1 MAEDLK
7 IRVKVE
13 PNTTGLQGK
22 LDEAAKNYK
31 LNVELFDRKGLE
43 SQILAIRKSIKD
55 LVSQTS
61 KDLTTMAVSMNTQS
75 KTMATGISQLAS
87 SFGTVEAA
95 QSRVIKNQE
104 KINDSLTKKKPIKI
118 YDKAEI
124 KELEFAVSKMKELRK
139 KLDDDGDASDVNNT
153 NRFKNELNKVIK
165 SEGVGNATVDTKSLK
180 NAVNSDLEILQKYI
194 DDKDNL
200 IEKSKNADGKITYN
214 LNKEVSNII
223 KNQSTSGASFISS
236 LYNQLLQ
243 IDDAVDETDASF
255 EQFGDG
261 WKKIVSY
268 LKSDSND
275 IDESFEAMASGAS
288 SYLTG
293 ILNIGDNLE
302 EVYSKIQK
310 FVDVGDTNG
319 AIDYLKKYA
328 TLYREFIYESGI
340 TQEAQPTNIVFN
352 DKFKKQLD
360 KEINQAESE
369 LIKAKSQIDEKAKDV
384 ITSVTKVSES
394 IGKTASENV
403 SSSFESFDVKG
414 KSKNLLKLFDEI
426 FSDINTKAKSNSQV
440 IQDFK
445 SKITAP
451 LYEIERNVGEAFD
464 SDYISNLDEGSKE
477 TASHMSNLAMASSE
491 AHKELTKLFG
501 EIGGGSASSTQ
512 FAEFVVQLQ
521 KIYEYMTNLS
531 DESAK
536 IGDFKIGTASIP
548 EAVSDDVMTKNAAK
562 LEEAVQRLITLQTNL
577 TIEKQRTLSV
587 EKEIVDATNSGTE
600 KLKQALDN
608 QRRVTASAKQAQ
620 GKTNIDKPLDK
631 PAKDAEEH
639 SGKAKDNLQA
649 AADAVKELKTK
660 GLDTVLKTVQKF
672 VDGVCS
678 VQSKVSAVSDKIS
691 EFNTKMAG
699 FESAVTSYCKAI
711 TDLNTYFEQN
721 AAILSALKGA
731 YDTDSAQEKSKA
743 KKETEQ
749 QTSAKI
755 TTLLNKVNT
764 ASEKVV
770 TAVDDAGKALKDISA
785 ALTSAAESAGSIN
798 GDGQV
803 VLGAIQKLDAIFD
816 QYSKALNNAGV
827 LNAVDKPTD
836 EKKATTPKKRNT
848 KKKDASVDSTDKV
861 SASIKKMEAVFD
873 EFSAVAE
880 ATTGFANKV
889 DSIISAGDSIRE
901 IIVKFNSIGD
911 GSAESAQK
919 TVEAQQSAIQ
929 EISAQVKASQSE
941 LAKSDSGIQQAT
953 TAVQEAVESASSID
967 TDAQALIKAG
977 KVLSSIFKAYA
988 KILDEL
994 QDSVDKVSGVDA
1006 KTITTSMTKMKN
1018 FVKNTADAYAEA
1030 AEKATAIAKA
1040 DKKTVK
1046 KDKTEKADVQKA
1058 DAKPTASIDTDKLN
1072 QVASDIRSVM
1082 AKFNRVAKTTD
1093 TFAEN
1098 INKLLDAGTKISKVI
1113 KKFNDIDTTAVETVK
1128 SNVTAKAQ
1136 TGDVISANNDNAA
1149 KVATAAKDI
1158 ENAGSNI
1165 EKAASKINT
1174 AVDKTNKAAD
1184 KEVKKANPLTSDNAH
1199 REYKSTSDKYSKA
1212 EEYYKKNVVGTKFE
1226 DADTIKYY
1234 EELVAA
1240 MSKAT
1245 AAKAEFDKSGS
1256 ADALVAYQIALRD
1269 AADAFEVF
1277 DTKLDLVRDH
1287 FSEVNT
1293 RLNNLGKSLNT
1304 RFTSLKE
1311 NYAIV
1316 ENLQAKASAKGYENL
1331 ASRAVSDQFSD
1342 AFKEAN
1348 DAVEKFNEDQSFEN
1362 ADNARAKLTAL
1373 SVAIQAYRKELT
1385 EAESISKKA
1394 FEALPT
1400 KIEQVKSR
1408 IASLVEQQKKTTKD
1422 SKSYN
1427 ILQEQIDNLTNLLN
1441 VLQQID
1447 TNGSYSQFTDM
1458 FRQFQGIG
1466 DKNSI
1471 KIKSLTSLLSAFG
1484 IEARDATSQVRN
1496 LNTELRNTRNI
1507 NSWEKSMQNTMY
1519 TAQRYFNNNSKIS
1532 TNTEAYARFVDFF
1545 NTYDEKI
1552 KSKMFTQENSS
1563 QMSKDWSELKKYIQ
1577 DAGLETDKLSV
1588 KLEKLF
1594 EVNIKSQLAN
1604 QVINAFQ
1611 QGLRQV
1617 YQNVVDIDSAMTEL
1631 KKVTDE
1637 TSGAYSKFLSEAG
1650 DRAKNLGVSIS
1661 DVVNATADFARL
1673 GYNLEDATKISD
1685 SAVMFKQVGDGVQS
1699 MDDATSDIISA
1710 MKAFNIEADKSLTIT
1725 DRYNEVGNSFSIT
1738 SAGVAEALK
1747 RSASSL
1753 HTAGNDIDQSIG
1765 MIVAANDV
1773 VQDPD
1778 SVGAGLRVIA
1788 LRIRGATSEL
1798 ESMGEETDTVVKS
1811 TAKLQAEI
1819 KAISGV
1825 NILESDNA
1833 TFKSTYQIMDELSA
1847 KWSQLSDIQKATLTD
1862 KIAGKNRA
1870 NIFSSMMENWEDAK
1884 KAMETSKN
1892 SAGSATK
1899 ELDTYLSSI
1908 EGKLSRFQATFQSF
1922 SSDVLDSG
1930 VVKGFIDMGTAALD
1944 FADGLVKAGDAMPTI
1959 LTALSAVASMTNTK
1973 VGVNMPTYATGIAA

>member
-31 LNVELFDRKGLE
+31 LNVELFDQKSLN
-43 SQILAIRKSIKD
+43 SQIASVQKSIND
-55 LVSQTS
+55 LINNTAR
-61 KDLTTMAVSMNTQS
+61 KLTTITSSTQQNTATIAAGLKSLVGTYGDVANMQKEISGNAKGISVIDQAKIDESRAKIAELKKELAELQKTQKPGSSYKSDFVGTLFKTEGFDS
-75 KTMATGISQLAS
+75 KTIEESLQNVLDRMKNVVGKGTSEIKAEISSIFDDTDDFDSLSIMNIVNDIFEGMDDAELTLDEFKKNFGDAYATFYEINKAIENIDEKPKFPEKTIKSASNYASDLSEIYYQIYESVSKIKDGSEVESSLKNIIDLLQQYYKISGFLNNGESTDTKEDAIS
-87 SFGTVEAA
+87 ARIAKE
-95 QSRVIKNQE
+95 QE
-104 KINDSLTKKKPIKI
+104 KIN
-118 YDKAEI
+118 A
-124 KELEFAVSKMKELRK
+124 
-139 KLDDDGDASDVNNT
+139 
-153 NRFKNELNKVIK
+153 
-165 SEGVGNATVDTKSLK
+165 
-180 NAVNSDLEILQKYI
+180 ILQKSGTSAEAAGESSGLKYAKKFSEVVSKNINVDLDFESLI
-194 DDKDNL
+194 DKTFSLDSLMEKAFGGDTKVDVIENYKKNLQGELAQVASQTEKMFDVDITTLDEKSAKSVSTLKDNAIAIRTVMNDISRL
-200 IEKSKNADGKITYN
+200 LEKTKGG
-214 LNKEVSNII
+214 V
-223 KNQSTSGASFISS
+223 GSS
-236 LYNQLLQ
+236 E
-243 IDDAVDETDASF
+243 DF
-255 EQFGDG
+255 EQFKTNLQQLQGYVANIRKTYDSAGDIKTG
-261 WKKIVSY
+261 KLVTKDDQDD
-268 LKSDSND
+268 K
-275 IDESFEAMASGAS
+275 
-288 SYLTG
+288 LTER
-293 ILNIGDNLE
+293 ISKLE
-302 EVYSKIQK
+302 ESMRRLVQLQVSLTLEKNKTLDAENEIVNATTANTDKLKAALEKQREIVK
-310 FVDVGDTNG
+310 TLNTGSDV
-319 AIDYLKKYA
+319 
-328 TLYREFIYESGI
+328 
-340 TQEAQPTNIVFN
+340 
-352 DKFKKQLD
+352 
-360 KEINQAESE
+360 
-369 LIKAKSQIDEKAKDV
+369 
-384 ITSVTKVSES
+384 
-394 IGKTASENV
+394 
-403 SSSFESFDVKG
+403 
-414 KSKNLLKLFDEI
+414 
-426 FSDINTKAKSNSQV
+426 
-440 IQDFK
+440 
-445 SKITAP
+445 
-451 LYEIERNVGEAFD
+451 
-464 SDYISNLDEGSKE
+464 SNLDG
-477 TASHMSNLAMASSE
+477 
-491 AHKELTKLFG
+491 
-501 EIGGGSASSTQ
+501 
-512 FAEFVVQLQ
+512 
-521 KIYEYMTNLS
+521 
-531 DESAK
+531 
-536 IGDFKIGTASIP
+536 
-548 EAVSDDVMTKNAAK
+548 KN
-562 LEEAVQRLITLQTNL
+562 
-577 TIEKQRTLSV
+577 
-587 EKEIVDATNSGTE
+587 D
-600 KLKQALDN
+600 
-608 QRRVTASAKQAQ
+608 
-620 GKTNIDKPLDK
+620 KTDDK

-678 VQSKVSAVSDKIS
+678 DQSKVSAFNDKIS

-699 FESAVTSYCKAI
+699 FESAVTNYCKAI

-731 YDTDSAQEKSKA
+731 YDIDSAQEKNKV

-755 TTLLNKVNT
+755 TALLNKVNT
-764 ASEKVV
+764 LSEKIVS
-770 TAVDDAGKALKDISA
+770 AVNDASNALKEIST
-785 ALTSAAESAGSIN
+785 ALSAAAESAGSIN

-803 VLGAIQKLDAIFD
+803 VLGAIQKLDTIFQ
-816 QYSKALNNAGV
+816 QYSKALNNAGI
-827 LNAVDKPTD
+827 LNAADKPAD
-836 EKKATTPKKRNT
+836 EKTVTTKKRKT
-848 KKKDASVDSTDKV
+848 KKKETVTEPTD
-861 SASIKKMEAVFD
+861 
-873 EFSAVAE
+873 
-880 ATTGFANKV
+880 
-889 DSIISAGDSIRE
+889 
-901 IIVKFNSIGD
+901 
-911 GSAESAQK
+911 
-919 TVEAQQSAIQ
+919 
-929 EISAQVKASQSE
+929 
-941 LAKSDSGIQQAT
+941 
-953 TAVQEAVESASSID
+953 
-967 TDAQALIKAG
+967 
-977 KVLSSIFKAYA
+977 
-988 KILDEL
+988 
-994 QDSVDKVSGVDA
+994 
-1006 KTITTSMTKMKN
+1006 
-1018 FVKNTADAYAEA
+1018 
-1030 AEKATAIAKA
+1030 KA

-1046 KDKTEKADVQKA
+1046 KDKTEKADAQKA
-1058 DAKPTASIDTDKLN
+1058 DTKPTASIDTDKLN

-1082 AKFNRVAKTTD
+1082 AKFNRVTKTTN

-1113 KKFNDIDTTAVETVK
+1113 KKFNGIDTTAVETVK
-1128 SNVTAKAQ
+1128 SNVAAKAQ

-1174 AVDKTNKAAD
+1174 AADKTNKAAD
-1184 KEVKKANPLTSDNAH
+1184 KEVKKANPLTADNAQ
-1199 REYKSTSDKYSKA
+1199 REYKSTSDKYSES

-1240 MSKAT
+1240 MSKAA

-1316 ENLQAKASAKGYENL
+1316 KNLQEKASAKGYENL
-1331 ASRAVSDQFSD
+1331 ASKAVSDQFSD

-1348 DAVEKFNEDQSFEN
+1348 DAVEKFNKDQSFES

-1427 ILQEQIDNLTNLLN
+1427 ILQEQIDNLNSLLN

-1458 FRQFQGIG
+1458 FRQFQDIG

-1650 DRAKNLGVSIS
+1650 DRAKSLGVSIS

-1673 GYNLEDATKISD
+1673 GYNLEDATQISD

-1725 DRYNEVGNSFSIT
+1725 DRYNAVGNSFSIT

-1944 FADGLVKAGDAMPTI
+1944 FADGLVKAGDAIPTI

-1973 VGVNMPTYATGIAA
+1973 AGVNMPTYATGIAA

>member
-31 LNVELFDRKGLE
+31 LNVELFDKKGLE

-95 QSRVIKNQE
+95 QNKVIKNQE
-104 KINDSLTKKKPIKI
+104 KLNESLTKKKPIKL

-124 KELEFAVSKMKELRK
+124 TEMERALSKMKELRESITNG
-139 KLDDDGDASDVNNT
+139 DDASTLNNV

-165 SEGVGNATVDTKSLK
+165 SEGVNGNAVDTKNIEK
-180 NAVNSDLEILQKYI
+180 ATNADLAVLQKYI
-194 DDKDNL
+194 NNKENL
-200 IEKSKNADGKITYN
+200 IEQSKTADGKIVN
-214 LNKEVSNII
+214 SLNGELANVLNQKSSGSGFIFDLLYTLEDIVDASEGAEVS
-223 KNQSTSGASFISS
+223 
-236 LYNQLLQ
+236 
-243 IDDAVDETDASF
+243 F
-255 EQFGDG
+255 ENLGNG
-261 WKKIVSY
+261 WKKIATY
-268 LKSDSND
+268 IISDSD
-275 IDESFEAMASGAS
+275 DVDEAFEKMASGAS
-288 SYLTG
+288 VYTG
-293 ILNIGDNLE
+293 DILVIGRNLE
-302 EVYSKIQK
+302 NVFDKIRK
-310 FVDVGDTNG
+310 SVEIGDTNG
-319 AIDYLKKYA
+319 ALDGLKKA
-328 TLYREFIYESGI
+328 VNLYKDFIDETGI
-340 TQEAQPTNIVFN
+340 TQGEQPTNLVFDN
-352 DKFKKQLD
+352 KFKKQLD
-360 KEINQAESE
+360 KEISQTENE
-369 LIKAKSQIDEKAKDV
+369 LIKAKSQIGTAVKDIATTV
-384 ITSVTKVSES
+384 ANASGNINKSVSES
-394 IGKTASENV
+394 MSSTFDSFNV
-403 SSSFESFDVKG
+403 EG
-414 KSKNLLKLFDEI
+414 KSQSVLKLFDTI
-426 FSDINTKAKSNSQV
+426 FDDINSKAKSNEQV

-451 LYEIERNVGEAFD
+451 LYEIERNVGQAFD
-464 SDYISNLDEGSKE
+464 SDYINSLDQNSQE
-477 TASHMSNLAMASSE
+477 TAAHMSNLAMASSDV
-491 AHKELTKLFG
+491 HKELTKLFG
-501 EIGGGSASSTQ
+501 EIGGGSATETQ
-512 FAEFVVQLQ
+512 FAEFYSYIS
-521 KIYEYMTNLS
+521 KIYGYIQDLS
-531 DESAK
+531 KESAK
-536 IGDFKIGTASIP
+536 ISDFQIGTSTP
-548 EAVSDDVMTKNAAK
+548 ETVSDSAMAQNAAK
-562 LEEAVQRLITLQTNL
+562 LEESVRRLISLQTNL
-577 TIEKQRTLSV
+577 TLEKQKTLSV
-587 EKEIVDATNSGTE
+587 EKEIVDVTASGTE
-600 KLKQALDN
+600 KLKQELDS
-608 QRRVTASAKQAQ
+608 QRRVTASIEQVKN
-620 GKTNIDKPLDK
+620 KTNDKTTNK
-631 PAKDAEEH
+631 SVKDAEQSSSKTKENIQ
-639 SGKAKDNLQA
+639 DA
-649 AADAVKELKTK
+649 ATAVKELKTK

-678 VQSKVSAVSDKIS
+678 DQSKVSAVSDKIS

-699 FESAVTSYCKAI
+699 FESAVTNYCKAI

-731 YDTDSAQEKSKA
+731 YDIDSAQKKNKV

-755 TTLLNKVNT
+755 TALLNKVNT
-764 ASEKVV
+764 SSEKIVS
-770 TAVDDAGKALKDISA
+770 AVNDASNALKEIST
-785 ALTSAAESAGSIN
+785 ALSTAAESAGSIN

-803 VLGAIQKLDAIFD
+803 VLGAIQKLDTIFQ
-816 QYSKALNNAGV
+816 QYSKALNNAGI
-827 LNAVDKPTD
+827 LNAADKPAD
-836 EKKATTPKKRNT
+836 EKTVTTKKHKT
-848 KKKDASVDSTDKV
+848 KKKETVTEPTDTV
-861 SASIKKMEAVFD
+861 SASIKKMETVFD
-873 EFSAVAE
+873 EFTAVAE
-880 ATTGFANKV
+880 ATTGFAGKV
-889 DSIISAGDSIRE
+889 DAVISAGDSIKE
-901 IIVKFNSIGD
+901 IIAKFNSIGD

-919 TVEAQQSAIQ
+919 TVEDQQAAIQ
-929 EISAQVKASQSE
+929 EISAQVKASKTA

-1030 AEKATAIAKA
+1030 AEKATSIAKA

-1046 KDKTEKADVQKA
+1046 KEKTEKADAQKA
-1058 DAKPTASIDTDKLN
+1058 DTKPTASIDTDKLN

-1113 KKFNDIDTTAVETVK
+1113 KKFNGIDTTAVETVK
-1128 SNVTAKAQ
+1128 SNVAAKAQ
-1136 TGDVISANNDNAA
+1136 TGNVISANNDNAA
-1149 KVATAAKDI
+1149 KVAAAAKDI

-1174 AVDKTNKAAD
+1174 AADKTNKAAD
-1184 KEVKKANPLTSDNAH
+1184 KEVKKANPLTADNAQ
-1199 REYKSTSDKYSKA
+1199 REYKSTSDKYSES

-1269 AADAFEVF
+1269 AADAFKVF

-1316 ENLQAKASAKGYENL
+1316 KNLQEKASAKGYENL
-1331 ASRAVSDQFSD
+1331 ASKAVSDQFSD

-1348 DAVEKFNEDQSFEN
+1348 DAVEKFNKDQSFES

-1422 SKSYN
+1422 SESYN
-1427 ILQEQIDNLTNLLN
+1427 ILQEQIGNLTSLLN

-1447 TNGSYSQFTDM
+1447 TEGSYSQFTDM

-1637 TSGAYSKFLSEAG
+1637 TNGTYSKFLSEAG
-1650 DRAKNLGVSIS
+1650 DRAKDLGVSIS

-1673 GYNLEDATKISD
+1673 GYSMDEASNLADA
-1685 SAVMFKQVGDGVQS
+1685 AVVYQHVGDGIS
-1699 MDDATSDIISA
+1699 SISEASESIIST
-1710 MKAFNIEADKSLTIT
+1710 MKAFDIEADSSMRIVDKF
-1725 DRYNEVGNSFSIT
+1725 NEVKVTCPFVPKVEYGQ
-1738 SAGVAEALK
+1738 SAK
-1747 RSASSL
+1747 
-1753 HTAGNDIDQSIG
+1753 
-1765 MIVAANDV
+1765 
-1773 VQDPD
+1773 
-1778 SVGAGLRVIA
+1778 
-1788 LRIRGATSEL
+1788 
-1798 ESMGEETDTVVKS
+1798 
-1811 TAKLQAEI
+1811 
-1819 KAISGV
+1819 
-1825 NILESDNA
+1825 
-1833 TFKSTYQIMDELSA
+1833 TFKL
-1847 KWSQLSDIQKATLTD
+1847 LGVPKA
-1862 KIAGKNRA
+1862 
-1870 NIFSSMMENWEDAK
+1870 S
-1884 KAMETSKN
+1884 
-1892 SAGSATK
+1892 
-1899 ELDTYLSSI
+1899 
-1908 EGKLSRFQATFQSF
+1908 
-1922 SSDVLDSG
+1922 
-1930 VVKGFIDMGTAALD
+1930 
-1944 FADGLVKAGDAMPTI
+1944 
-1959 LTALSAVASMTNTK
+1959 
-1973 VGVNMPTYATGIAA
+1973 

>member
-22 LDEAAKNYK
+22 LDEAAKKHK
-31 LNVELFDRKGLE
+31 LNVELFDQKSLN
-43 SQILAIRKSIKD
+43 SQIASVQKSIND
-55 LVSQTS
+55 LINNTAR
-61 KDLTTMAVSMNTQS
+61 KLTTITSSTQQNTATIAAGLKSLVGTYDDVANMQKEISGNAKGISVIDQTKIDESRAKIAELKKELAELQKTQKPGSSYKSDFVGTLFKTEGFDS
-75 KTMATGISQLAS
+75 KTIEKSLQNVLDRMKNVVGKGAS
-87 SFGTVEAA
+87 E
-95 QSRVIKNQE
+95 I
-104 KINDSLTKKKPIKI
+104 
-118 YDKAEI
+118 KAEI
-124 KELEFAVSKMKELRK
+124 SSIFDDTDDFDSLSIMNIVNDIFEGMDDAELTLDEFKKNFGDAYATFYEINKAIENIDEKPKFPEKTIKSASNYASDLSEIYYQIYESVSKIK
-139 KLDDDGDASDVNNT
+139 DG
-153 NRFKNELNKVIK
+153 
-165 SEGVGNATVDTKSLK
+165 SEVESSLK
-180 NAVNSDLEILQKYI
+180 NIIDLLQQYYKISGFLNDGESTNIKEDAINARIAKEQGKIDAILQKSGTSAEAAGESSGLKYVKKFSEVVSKNINVDLDFESLI
-194 DDKDNL
+194 DKTFSLDSLMEKAFGGDTKIDVIENYKKNLQGELAQVASQTEKMFDVDITTLDEKSAKSVSTLKDNAIAIRTVMNDISRL
-200 IEKSKNADGKITYN
+200 LEKTKGG
-214 LNKEVSNII
+214 V
-223 KNQSTSGASFISS
+223 GSS
-236 LYNQLLQ
+236 E
-243 IDDAVDETDASF
+243 DF
-255 EQFGDG
+255 EQFKTNLQQLQGYVANIR
-261 WKKIVSY
+261 KTY
-268 LKSDSND
+268 DS
-275 IDESFEAMASGAS
+275 AG
-288 SYLTG
+288 
-293 ILNIGDNLE
+293 NIKAGKLVTKDDQDDKLAERISKLE
-302 EVYSKIQK
+302 ESMRR
-310 FVDVGDTNG
+310 
-319 AIDYLKKYA
+319 L
-328 TLYREFIYESGI
+328 
-340 TQEAQPTNIVFN
+340 
-352 DKFKKQLD
+352 
-360 KEINQAESE
+360 
-369 LIKAKSQIDEKAKDV
+369 
-384 ITSVTKVSES
+384 
-394 IGKTASENV
+394 
-403 SSSFESFDVKG
+403 
-414 KSKNLLKLFDEI
+414 
-426 FSDINTKAKSNSQV
+426 
-440 IQDFK
+440 
-445 SKITAP
+445 
-451 LYEIERNVGEAFD
+451 
-464 SDYISNLDEGSKE
+464 
-477 TASHMSNLAMASSE
+477 
-491 AHKELTKLFG
+491 
-501 EIGGGSASSTQ
+501 
-512 FAEFVVQLQ
+512 VQLQ
-521 KIYEYMTNLS
+521 VSLTLEKNKTLDAENEIVNAT
-531 DESAK
+531 
-536 IGDFKIGTASIP
+536 TANT
-548 EAVSDDVMTKNAAK
+548 DK
-562 LEEAVQRLITLQTNL
+562 LKATL
-577 TIEKQRTLSV
+577 EKQR
-587 EKEIVDATNSGTE
+587 EIVKTLNTGSGVNNP
-600 KLKQALDN
+600 D
-608 QRRVTASAKQAQ
+608 
-620 GKTNIDKPLDK
+620 GKDDKAGGK

-639 SGKAKDNLQA
+639 SGKAKENLQA

-678 VQSKVSAVSDKIS
+678 DQSKVSAVSDKIS
-691 EFNTKMAG
+691 EFNTKMSG
-699 FESAVTSYCKAI
+699 FESAVTNYCKAI

-731 YDTDSAQEKSKA
+731 YDIDSAQEKNKV

-755 TTLLNKVNT
+755 TALLNKVNT
-764 ASEKVV
+764 SSEKIVS
-770 TAVDDAGKALKDISA
+770 AVNDASNALKEIST
-785 ALTSAAESAGSIN
+785 ALSAAAESAGSIN

-803 VLGAIQKLDAIFD
+803 VLGAIQKLDTIFQ
-816 QYSKALNNAGV
+816 QYSKALNNAGI
-827 LNAVDKPTD
+827 LNAADKPAD
-836 EKKATTPKKRNT
+836 EKTVTTTKRKT
-848 KKKDASVDSTDKV
+848 KKKETVTEPTDTV
-861 SASIKKMEAVFD
+861 SASIKKMETVFD
-873 EFSAVAE
+873 EFTAVAE
-880 ATTGFANKV
+880 ATTGFAGKV
-889 DSIISAGDSIRE
+889 DAVISAGDSIKE
-901 IIVKFNSIGD
+901 IIAKFNSIGD

-919 TVEAQQSAIQ
+919 TVEDQQAAIQ
-929 EISAQVKASQSE
+929 EISAQVKASKTA
-941 LAKSDSGIQQAT
+941 LAKSDSGIQKAT

-967 TDAQALIKAG
+967 TDTQALIKAG

-1006 KTITTSMTKMKN
+1006 KTITASMTKMKN
-1018 FVKNTADAYAEA
+1018 FVKNAADAYAEA

-1040 DKKTVK
+1040 NKKAVK
-1046 KDKTEKADVQKA
+1046 EDKTEKADAQKA
-1058 DAKPTASIDTDKLN
+1058 DTKPTASIDTDKLN

-1113 KKFNDIDTTAVETVK
+1113 KKFNGIDTTAVETVK
-1128 SNVTAKAQ
+1128 SNVAAKVQ

-1149 KVATAAKDI
+1149 KVATAANDI
-1158 ENAGSNI
+1158 ENAGNNI
-1165 EKAASKINT
+1165 EKAASKIDT
-1174 AVDKTNKAAD
+1174 AADKTNKATD
-1184 KEVKKANPLTSDNAH
+1184 KEVKKANHLTADNAQ

-1240 MSKAT
+1240 MSKAA

-1256 ADALVAYQIALRD
+1256 ADALVTYQIALRD

-1304 RFTSLKE
+1304 RLTSLKE

-1331 ASRAVSDQFSD
+1331 VNPVVSDQFSD

-1348 DAVEKFNEDQSFEN
+1348 DAVEKFNKDQSFEN
-1362 ADNARAKLTAL
+1362 ADKARAKLSAL

-1422 SKSYN
+1422 SESYN
-1427 ILQEQIDNLTNLLN
+1427 ILQKQIGNLTGLLE
-1441 VLQQID
+1441 VLQKID
-1447 TNGSYSQFTDM
+1447 TDGSYSQFTDM

-1588 KLEKLF
+1588 KLKKLF

-1650 DRAKNLGVSIS
+1650 DRAKAVGSTVSDI
-1661 DVVNATADFARL
+1661 VNATADYARL
-1673 GYNLEDATKISD
+1673 GYSLDDAKTLAD
-1685 SAVMFKQVGDGVQS
+1685 VSAVYYNVGDDLDS
-1699 MDDATSDIISA
+1699 FTTATDNIVGT
-1710 MKAFNIEADKSLTIT
+1710 MKAFNLEADDAIGLVDKLNAVSNNFAVSSGDL
-1725 DRYNEVGNSFSIT
+1725 GNI
-1738 SAGVAEALK
+1738 LQ
-1747 RSASSL
+1747 RSASAMEA
-1753 HTAGNDIDQSIG
+1753 AGNTLDQT
-1765 MIVAANDV
+1765 
-1773 VQDPD
+1773 
-1778 SVGAGLRVIA
+1778 IA
-1788 LRIRGATSEL
+1788 LGTAMNSVLQSADTTGTTLKVLALRLRGASTEL
-1798 ESMGEETDTVVKS
+1798 ASMGEETDGVATS
-1811 TAKLQAEI
+1811 TSKLRAQIA
-1819 KAISGV
+1819 ALTNVDGSGGFD
-1825 NILESDNA
+1825 ILTDSGA
-1833 TFKSTYQIMDELSA
+1833 FKSTYDIIQGIAKVYDRMSDVDQASLLELV
-1847 KWSQLSDIQKATLTD
+1847 
-1862 KIAGKNRA
+1862 AGKNRA
-1870 NIFSSMMENWEDAK
+1870 NGVAALLK
-1884 KAMETSKN
+1884 
-1892 SAGSATK
+1892 
-1899 ELDTYLSSI
+1899 
-1908 EGKLSRFQATFQSF
+1908 QASQAE
-1922 SSDVLDSG
+1922 DVLQTSLNSSG
-1930 VVKGFIDMGTAALD
+1930 KQNCLYVQKCA
-1944 FADGLVKAGDAMPTI
+1944 
-1959 LTALSAVASMTNTK
+1959 
-1973 VGVNMPTYATGIAA
+1973 